1 MHKTIFL
8 IIVILSLLSC
18 SGANRPKPETEKE
31 KKIRYSQNMLH
42 IKQALYTGEINQ
54 SIYDSLLIRVNKNQ
68 KINFDKVL
76 DR

>member
-8 IIVILSLLSC
+8 IIVILSLFSC
-18 SGANRPKPETEKE
+18 SAANRPKLETEKE
-31 KKIRYSQNMLH
+31 KKIRYNQNMLH
-42 IKQALYTGEINQ
+42 IKQALYTGKINQ

-76 DR
+76 DK